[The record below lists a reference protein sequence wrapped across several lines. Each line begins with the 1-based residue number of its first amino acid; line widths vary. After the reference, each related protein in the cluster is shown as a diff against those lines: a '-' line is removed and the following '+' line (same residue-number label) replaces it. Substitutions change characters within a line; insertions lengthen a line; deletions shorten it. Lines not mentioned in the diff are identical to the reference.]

1 MGVVCDMRRAGTGFG
16 NGRLFRFTAAL
27 LAAAMLTAGCGG
39 AGGGKGGARTNG
51 PEAGGGDG
59 SAADGRPVV
68 VTSIY
73 PLYFLASG
81 IGGALADVA
90 NLVPAGVEPHD
101 WTPKSRD
108 LARIAGADLFLVT
121 GTGFE
126 GWTDE
131 LLEGIGADAGVL
143 IAEAGAGIELIP
155 LEPDAGAHGRDHEQG
170 GHRNGHGHEG
180 AVDPHIWVS
189 PKSMLKM
196 AENVRDALIR
206 VDPEHADAYE
216 ANHRALAGR
225 LEALDQAYERGLSGL
240 SRRDIVVSHR
250 AFAYLCR
257 DYGLNQ
263 IAVMGLNPE
272 EEPKAQDLKRIV
284 AFVRENG
291 IRYIFFEELVSDR
304 LARTLAEE
312 AGAET
317 LVLNPVEGLTPEQE
331 AAGEDFVTI
340 MEKNLQN
347 LIKALQ

>member
-1 MGVVCDMRRAGTGFG
+1 MA
-16 NGRLFRFTAAL
+16 
-27 LAAAMLTAGCGG
+27 
-39 AGGGKGGARTNG
+39 
-51 PEAGGGDG
+51 
-59 SAADGRPVV
+59 
-68 VTSIY
+68 SIY
-73 PLYFLASG
+73 PLYFLASE
-81 IGGALADVA
+81 IGGEPADVS

-108 LARIAGADLFLVT
+108 LARISKADLFLHT

-131 LLEGIGADAGVL
+131 LLDGIGADGGVL
-143 IAEAGAGIELIP
+143 IVGASEGIGLIP
-155 LEPDAGAHGRDHEQG
+155 LDPEDGAHGVEAEG
-170 GHRNGHGHEG
+170 GHGDGHGPEG
-180 AVDPHIWVS
+180 AVDPHVWVS

-206 VDPEHADAYE
+206 VDPANAAVYE
-216 ANHRALAGR
+216 ANHRALADR
-225 LEALDQAYERGLSGL
+225 LEALDRAYERELSGL
-240 SRRDIVVSHR
+240 TRRDIVVSHR
-250 AFAYLCR
+250 AFGYLCR

-272 EEPKAQDLKRIV
+272 EEPKARDLKRIV
-284 AFVRENG
+284 DFVRESG

-331 AAGEDFVTI
+331 ANGEDYVTI
-340 MEKNLQN
+340 MERNLQN
-347 LIKALQ
+347 LKKALQ